1 MKQTV
6 KGYFIFSAILLSFAL
21 PQIGETK
28 AKEEDKQSV
37 SNEKYNEIALFNRVL
52 NFIERQYVEKVDTK
66 KLVYGAIKGML
77 ESLDPH
83 SSFLPPEVYNQM
95 RNDTTGKFGGLGIEI
110 WLGDDGLLTV
120 VHPMEDTP
128 AWKAGVKAGDKIIRI
143 NGEATKGLSLVEAVA
158 KMRGKTGEAISLT
171 VFREDS
177 DEIKDIKVIREEI
190 KLKSVKS
197 QLLANN
203 IGYIRLVHFQE
214 KSAREMKRA
223 LKDMEK
229 KDKLSGLVLD
239 LRNNPGGL
247 LDEAVEVAN
256 LFIDSGVIVSTSG
269 RDNKEE
275 EIKKARSGI
284 ARTDLPVAVLV
295 NGNSASAAE
304 IVAGAL
310 KDHNRAL
317 ILGNRTFGKGSVQ
330 TVIPLSDEMG
340 LKLTIAIYHTPNGT
354 SIQAKGI
361 TPHVYLD
368 DVDPELF
375 SKAKRK
381 GSYLRESDLRN
392 HFAAEGGGIDNA
404 NRKIGDYAKKRSK
417 DKDSEPVRERMDPIT
432 DYQVQ
437 QAVAHLQSLDFYKRV
452 LSSKESASNGVRQ
465 STRDNKDK
473 ANI

>member
-1 MKQTV
+1 MKKILKATV
-6 KGYFIFSAILLSFAL
+6 VWIVLVAGLFVVQGYAAKDKKGI
-21 PQIGETK
+21 
-28 AKEEDKQSV
+28 V

-52 NFIERQYVEKVDTK
+52 NFVERQYVENVDTK

-77 ESLDPH
+77 EALDPH
-83 SSFLPPEVYNQM
+83 SSFLPPEVYHQM
-95 RNDTTGKFGGLGIEI
+95 RNDTSGKFGGLGIEI
-110 WLGDDGLLTV
+110 WLGEDGLLTV

-128 AWKAGVKAGDKIIRI
+128 AWKAGVKSGDKIIRI

-158 KMRGKTGEAISLT
+158 KMRGKEGEAIRLT
-171 VFREDS
+171 VFREKS
-177 DEIKDIKVIREEI
+177 DEIKEIKIVREEI
-190 KLKSVKS
+190 KVKSVRQ
-197 QLLANN
+197 QLLADN
-203 IGYIRLVHFQE
+203 IGYIRLNHFQE

-223 LKDMEK
+223 LKRLEK
-229 KDKLSGLVLD
+229 KKKLKGLVLD

-256 LFIDSGVIVSTSG
+256 LFIDNGVIVSTIG
-269 RDNKEE
+269 RDKKEE
-275 EIKKARSGI
+275 EVKKARSGI
-284 ARTDLPVAVLV
+284 ARMDIPLAVLV

-330 TVIPLSDEMG
+330 TVIPLSDDMG

-368 DVDPELF
+368 DVDPDLY

-381 GSYLRESDLRN
+381 GSYLREADLRN
-392 HFAAEGGGIDNA
+392 HFGAEGQGLEKA
-404 NRKIGDYAKKRSK
+404 HRKIGDYAKKRGKQKSGEERRKRVDPEK
-417 DKDSEPVRERMDPIT
+417 DF
-432 DYQVQ
+432 QVQ
-437 QAVAHLQSLDFYKRV
+437 QAVAHLKSLGFYKRLLTPV
-452 LSSKESASNGVRQ
+452 ETTERKVGHSKTARS
-465 STRDNKDK
+465 K